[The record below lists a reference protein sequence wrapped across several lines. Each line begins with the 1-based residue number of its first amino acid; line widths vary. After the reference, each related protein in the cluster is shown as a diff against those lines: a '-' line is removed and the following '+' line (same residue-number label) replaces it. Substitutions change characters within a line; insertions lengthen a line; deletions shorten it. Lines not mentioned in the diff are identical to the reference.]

1 MSTPASPAHF
11 VMNGRSR
18 SQNNSSPY
26 PPSGTDSAAQSEHG
40 ESNGQQGVTSAQ
52 NSEYV
57 GAGPSSGAVN
67 GHTTAVYGPSLND
80 QIIDHL
86 YNAGFQMGQYAD
98 TLLHAHGHRYQL
110 HALVLSRSP
119 YLAHLIAATPKTGG
133 MHSIYVP
140 LDSYP
145 EITDQGF
152 AVGNNFQRR
161 IVFRVLTSSLPC
173 ESALGYLY
181 SSVSLNN
188 LTPLNVR
195 AVLSA
200 GCLLGGM
207 EELCSCAYQA
217 CRESISVD
225 TVNEWVDF
233 VDTGCLLGGM
243 EELCS
248 YAYQACRE
256 SISVDTVN
264 EWVDFVD
271 SLSPSDGSAT
281 PSEVQHRPNILGPYA
296 DLLRS
301 DVFNYLVVTLPSVL
315 DVHSTTGNGRD
326 TLLGIFSRLGF
337 DLFKSAIE
345 SSMFQI
351 GTDQERFRF
360 AKSAIELR
368 KRTRGQG
375 VDEAVVLAFGGGH
388 SGSAVH
394 VTRKTKKKALYK
406 VG

>member
-11 VMNGRSR
+11 VINGRSR

-57 GAGPSSGAVN
+57 GAGPSSGVVN

-98 TLLHAHGHRYQL
+98 TFLHAHGHRYQL

-188 LTPLNVR
+188 LTPLNAR

-207 EELCSCAYQA
+207 EELCSC
-217 CRESISVD
+217 
-225 TVNEWVDF
+225 
-233 VDTGCLLGGM
+233 
-243 EELCS
+243 
-248 YAYQACRE
+248 AYQACRE

-315 DVHSTTGNGRD
+315 DVHSTIGNGRD

-345 SSMFQI
+345 SPMFQI

>member
-1 MSTPASPAHF
+1 MSTSASPAPF
-11 VMNGRSR
+11 VMNGRSH

-40 ESNGQQGVTSAQ
+40 GSNGQQSVTSAQ
-52 NSEYV
+52 NSEYT
-57 GAGPSSGAVN
+57 GAGPSGGAVN
-67 GHTTAVYGPSLND
+67 GHTTFPTNLAIQILSLTVFVVCFLSVAYGPSLND

-98 TLLHAHGHRYQL
+98 TRLHVHGHRYQL

-119 YLAHLIAATPKTGG
+119 YLAHLIAATPKAGG

-140 LDSYP
+140 LESYP

-152 AVGNNFQRR
+152 AVGNSSQRR
-161 IVFRVLTSSLPC
+161 VAFKNLTPSLLC
-173 ESALGYLY
+173 ELALGYLY

-188 LTPLNVR
+188 LSPLNAR

-200 GCLLGGM
+200 
-207 EELCSCAYQA
+207 
-217 CRESISVD
+217 
-225 TVNEWVDF
+225 
-233 VDTGCLLGGM
+233 GCLLGGM

-256 SISVDTVN
+256 SISVDTIN

-296 DLLRS
+296 DQLRS
-301 DVFNYLVVTLPSVL
+301 DVFNFLVVTLPSVL

-345 SSMFQI
+345 SPMFQI